1 MKFHYSLPEKEFYSN
16 LTTEDITDGT
26 YKHGERVWKYFWMQN
41 LGQYHD
47 LYMQSNKLL
56 LADVFV
62 SSRNYCIQLYRL
74 DLSYFLPVSRLALQF
89 NPKKTKF
96 ELKLLTDKDTLL
108 MVASASDVECFMP
121 YISMQ

>member
-1 MKFHYSLPEKEFYSN
+1 MKFHCSLPEKDFYSN
-16 LTTEDITDGT
+16 LTREDITDGT

-89 NPKKTKF
+89 NPKKIKF
-96 ELKLLTDKDTLL
+96 ELKLLTDKDMLL
-108 MVASASDVECFMP
+108 MVASVLDVECFMP
-121 YISMQ
+121 YISIQ

>member
-1 MKFHYSLPEKEFYSN
+1 MKFHYSLPEKESYSN

-26 YKHGERVWKYFWMQN
+26 YKYAERVWKDFWMQN

-47 LYMQSNKLL
+47 LYVQSNKLL

-62 SSRNYCIQLYRL
+62 SRRNYCIQLYRL

-89 NPKKTKF
+89 NPKKIKF
-96 ELKLLTDKDTLL
+96 ELKLLTDKDMLL
-108 MVASASDVECFMP
+108 MVASVLDVECFMP
-121 YISMQ
+121 YISIQ